1 MMQDQHQPVVIA
13 ADLHTHTTCSDGVLS
28 VPQLLER
35 AEAQDLIALAITDHD
50 TVHAHHEIRRI
61 GYNGSLRII
70 PGIEVSCYEHGRDIH
85 VLGYFVNID
94 DPDLMA
100 FAERQHAERFERASA
115 MVERLRHF
123 RQPITMDEVLAQ
135 AAGAPIGRPHIAAV
149 LVKRGLVTNL
159 QQAFD
164 LWLDEH
170 RQAYVPKKPF
180 SVLQAVT
187 MIRAAGGFS
196 SIAHPMR
203 TFSDPRMFLNLMA
216 SGIDGVEV
224 YHPAHHFVTREYYR
238 VLAKQHGLLVT
249 GGSDFHGTRTWDDRN
264 FGKFGLTYEALDTL
278 YAGLHARNISI

>member
-1 MMQDQHQPVVIA
+1 MTPEHQPPVVIV
-13 ADLHTHTTCSDGVLS
+13 ADLHTHTTCSDGVFS
-28 VPQLLER
+28 VEQLIAR
-35 AEAQDLIALAITDHD
+35 AETADLVALSITDHD
-50 TVHAHHEIRRI
+50 TVEAHHVVRRM

-70 PGIEVSCYEHGRDIH
+70 TGIEVSCYEHGRDIH
-85 VLGYFVNID
+85 VLGYFVNIA
-94 DPDLMA
+94 DPDLVA
-100 FAERQHAERFERASA
+100 FAKLQHAERLERATA

-123 RQPITMDEVLAQ
+123 RQMITIDEVIEI
-135 AAGAPIGRPHIAAV
+135 AAGAPIGRPHVATA
-149 LVKRGLVTNL
+149 LVRRGLVSSI

-203 TFSDPRMFLNLMA
+203 TFADPRMFLNLMA

-249 GGSDFHGTRTWDDRN
+249 GGSDFHGTRSWDDRN
-264 FGKFGLTYEALDTL
+264 FGKFGLTYEALDAL
-278 YAGLHARNISI
+278 YAGLHARNIPI